1 MAERGRFITFEGGE
15 GVGKST
21 QIKRLSEFLV
31 SQDVPHLMTREP
43 GGSHGAEEIR
53 NLVVQG
59 EPGRWSVT
67 SETLLLFAARHDLLE
82 NLIRPALSE
91 GTWVLCD
98 RFVDSTYAYQG
109 TSRGMPRDDLDRLS
123 QMVVADTQPDL
134 TFVMDMDP
142 TVALERTEQRK
153 GNENRFEQF
162 PIAWHEGLRQA
173 FLDIA
178 KSNAGRCHVIN
189 AEAKADRVFELIRA
203 AVEERFLQN

>member
-178 KSNAGRCHVIN
+178 KSNADRCLVID
-189 AEAKADRVFELIRA
+189 AEAQADRVFELIRA

>member
-1 MAERGRFITFEGGE
+1 MADRGRFITFEGGE

-59 EPGRWSVT
+59 EPGRWSAT
-67 SETLLLFAARHDLLE
+67 SETLLFFAARHDLLE
-82 NLIRPALSE
+82 NLIRPALTE

-109 TSRGMPRDDLDRLS
+109 ASRGMSLEDLDSLS
-123 QMVVADTQPDL
+123 QMVVGDTKPAL
-134 TFVMDMDP
+134 TFVLDMDP

-153 GNENRFEQF
+153 GNENRFERF
-162 PIAWHEGLRQA
+162 PISWHEGLRKA
-173 FLDIA
+173 FLEIA
-178 KSNAGRCHVIN
+178 TSNPNRCVVVD
-189 AEAKADRVFELIRA
+189 AEAKSDLVFEKVRA
-203 AVEERFLQN
+203 AVEERFLKN

>member
-1 MAERGRFITFEGGE
+1 MADRGRFITFEGGE

-43 GGSHGAEEIR
+43 GGSPGAEEIR

-82 NLIRPALSE
+82 SLIRPALTE

-109 TSRGMPRDDLDRLS
+109 ASRGMPLEDLDSLS
-123 QMVVADTQPDL
+123 QMVVGDTKPDL

-162 PIAWHEGLRQA
+162 PISWHEGLRKA
-173 FLDIA
+173 FLEIA
-178 KSNAGRCHVIN
+178 ASNPNRCVVVD
-189 AEAKADRVFELIRA
+189 AEAKSDLVFEKVRA
-203 AVEERFLQN
+203 AVEERFLKN